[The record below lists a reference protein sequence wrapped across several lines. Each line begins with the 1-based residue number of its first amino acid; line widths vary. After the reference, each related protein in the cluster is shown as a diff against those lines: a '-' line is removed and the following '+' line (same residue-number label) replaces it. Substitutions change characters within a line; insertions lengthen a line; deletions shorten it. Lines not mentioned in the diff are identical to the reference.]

1 MFFFRKLTGAFFLG
15 LLVLGLFGLFGRNAN
30 SGYDAAYR
38 QGFLDGQQAAVAGS
52 ETAAETT
59 TVPPSSSTGTN
70 IYYRDRDFF
79 FPGSAALLC
88 LVPLVAFSM
97 LFMGMG
103 KRRHGRHGPWGP
115 CGPRGPRKHGPW
127 QQEADSPS
135 EKSPDDIDDGPD
147 ETIYHA

>member
-1 MFFFRKLTGAFFLG
+1 MFFFRKLFGAFFFG
-15 LLVLGLFGLFGRNAN
+15 LLVLGLFGLFGRGTNR
-30 SGYDAAYR
+30 GYDSAYR
-38 QGFLDGQQAAVAGS
+38 QGFIDGQQAAVAGS

-59 TVPPSSSTGTN
+59 TGPPGSSAGTN
-70 IYYRDRDFF
+70 IYYRDQGFF

-115 CGPRGPRKHGPW
+115 CGPRGPWKHGP
-127 QQEADSPS
+127 SPQTAGS
-135 EKSPDDIDDGPD
+135 SPEKSPDDIDDGPD